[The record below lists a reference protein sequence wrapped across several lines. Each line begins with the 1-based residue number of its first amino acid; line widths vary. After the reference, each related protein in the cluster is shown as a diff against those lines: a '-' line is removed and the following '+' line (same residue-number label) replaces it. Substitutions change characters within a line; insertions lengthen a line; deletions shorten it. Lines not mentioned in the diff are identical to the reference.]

1 MQMPDNRQLEARRQG
16 RNIQKRKPP
25 ISAGKAFALGLLAS
39 IIVAFI
45 MSGALIMYSMVR
57 DANTQAQQQ
66 QAAREQLEMFNE
78 SLSTARLT
86 PPKESIDQAIASNAN
101 ITVIRKETASDKA
114 VAEALEEGTTD
125 GANDDSAPGD
135 VSNGGNGSS
144 TGANESTD
152 ESTDADADNAQ
163 ADDASSDDTDANGNA
178 EKNANG
184 ESKQQADEDNL
195 EDGDVIVNGAG
206 VIMTSDGDILTNN
219 HVVEGASSITVTIN
233 GRRYDAEI
241 TGTDPTSDLATIKCV
256 DAKDLP
262 VAKFGTSSELR
273 EGEWVM
279 TVGNPY
285 GLNDSVSTG
294 SVSYL
299 GRDIKMSAN
308 RVDIM
313 YANMIQ
319 TNVPFNPGNSGG
331 GLYNSDGEFVGIAT
345 MITTNDGSNSGVG
358 YAIPGDYAHRIAEDL
373 MRGEPASHAVMGL
386 SLSDVPDDMVE
397 RYGLE
402 SNDGAMVTNITKSG
416 PSEAA
421 CLALDDII
429 VTFDDEPVKDSDD
442 LLFKVRALNVNDTVT
457 IKVLRQG
464 KEMTFDVRLGSD
476 V

>member
-45 MSGALIMYSMVR
+45 MGGALIMYSMVR

-114 VAEALEEGTTD
+114 VGEALEEGTTD
-125 GANDDSAPGD
+125 GANDDSAPGE

-144 TGANESTD
+144 TGANESAD
-152 ESTDADADNAQ
+152 KDADAD
-163 ADDASSDDTDANGNA
+163 ADDAAAGDASTDGDAQQDADGDNQ
-178 EKNANG
+178 
-184 ESKQQADEDNL
+184 QQADEEGL
-195 EDGDVIVNGAG
+195 QDGDVIVNGAG

-241 TGTDPTSDLATIKCV
+241 TGTDPTSDLATIKCI

-345 MITTNDGSNSGVG
+345 MITTSDGSNSGVG

-373 MRGEPASHAVMGL
+373 MHGEPASHAVMGL
-386 SLSDVPDDMVE
+386 SLSDVPDEMVE

-402 SNDGAMVTNITKSG
+402 SSDGAMVTNITKSG

-421 CLALDDII
+421 GLALDDII

-464 KEMTFDVRLGSD
+464 KEMTFDVKLGSD